1 MNVSVTLRKR
11 RATVFCIIAV
21 LLMCFVGSVMAS
33 GGGHEETAA
42 GNEEAA
48 AGHEAAAADHEAAAG
63 GSHGSH
69 WAATDTYKVMNFA
82 VLAIGLFLLLRKP
95 VSQALNARIQG
106 IKEQLEELESK
117 KKAAEEELA
126 RYNEKLATLEGE
138 AGEIV
143 AEYVRQ
149 GEEAR
154 ARILTE
160 AESTAEKLEEQA
172 KKNIEHE
179 FNQAKARLQEEI
191 IDKALLK
198 AEEIIKS
205 KISDDDQI
213 SLVDEYLDK
222 VVA

>member
-1 MNVSVTLRKR
+1 MNIPVTLRKR
-11 RATVFCIIAV
+11 CAAAFCIIAV
-21 LLMCFVGSVMAS
+21 LLLCSVGGVMAS
-33 GGGHEETAA
+33 GGGDQ
-42 GNEEAA
+42 EEA
-48 AGHEAAAADHEAAAG
+48 G
-63 GSHGSH
+63 GGSH
-69 WAATDTYKVMNFA
+69 WAATDTYKAMNFA

-106 IKEQLEELESK
+106 IKEQLEELELK
-117 KKAAEEELA
+117 KKAAEDELT

-138 AGEIV
+138 AEEIV

-154 ARILTE
+154 VRILAE

-172 KKNIEHE
+172 KKNIKHE

>member
-1 MNVSVTLRKR
+1 MNIPVTLRKR
-11 RATVFCIIAV
+11 CAAAFCIIAV
-21 LLMCFVGSVMAS
+21 LLSCSVGGVMAS
-33 GGGHEETAA
+33 GGGDQ
-42 GNEEAA
+42 EEA
-48 AGHEAAAADHEAAAG
+48 G
-63 GSHGSH
+63 GGSH
-69 WAATDTYKVMNFA
+69 WAATDTYKAMNFA

-106 IKEQLEELESK
+106 IKEQLEELELK
-117 KKAAEEELA
+117 KKAAEDELA

-138 AGEIV
+138 AEEIV

-154 ARILTE
+154 VRILAE
-160 AESTAEKLEEQA
+160 AELTAEKLEEQA
-172 KKNIEHE
+172 KKNIKHE

-191 IDKALLK
+191 IDKALFK

>member
-106 IKEQLEELESK
+106 IKEQLVELESK

-143 AEYVRQ
+143 AEYIRQ

-160 AESTAEKLEEQA
+160 AESTAEKLEDQA

-213 SLVDEYLDK
+213 SLVDEYLAK

>member
-11 RATVFCIIAV
+11 CATVFSIIAI
-21 LLMCFVGSVMAS
+21 LLLCSVGGVMAS
-33 GGGHEETAA
+33 GGG
-42 GNEEAA
+42 GNEEAPAGDGEA
-48 AGHEAAAADHEAAAG
+48 AG
-63 GSHGSH
+63 GSH

-82 VLAIGLFLLLRKP
+82 VLAIGLFFLLRKP
-95 VSQALNARIQG
+95 VSQALNDRIQG

-117 KKAAEEELA
+117 KKAAEDELA

-138 AGEIV
+138 AEEIV
-143 AEYVRQ
+143 AEYIRQ

-154 ARILTE
+154 GRILAE
-160 AESTAEKLEEQA
+160 AESTAGKLEEQA

-198 AEEIIKS
+198 AEEIIKN

>member
-1 MNVSVTLRKR
+1 MNIPVTLRKR
-11 RATVFCIIAV
+11 CAAAFCIIAV
-21 LLMCFVGSVMAS
+21 LLLCSAGGAMAS
-33 GGGHEETAA
+33 GGG
-42 GNEEAA
+42 GEEA
-48 AGHEAAAADHEAAAG
+48 G
-63 GSHGSH
+63 GGSH
-69 WAATDTYKVMNFA
+69 WAATDTYKTMNFV

-106 IKEQLEELESK
+106 IKEQLEELELK
-117 KKAAEEELA
+117 KKAAEDELA

-138 AGEIV
+138 AEGIV

-154 ARILTE
+154 VRILAE

-179 FNQAKARLQEEI
+179 FNQAKAGLQEEI

-205 KISDDDQI
+205 RISDDDQV

>member
-1 MNVSVTLRKR
+1 MNITVTLKKR
-11 RATVFCIIAV
+11 CAIVFCIVAI
-21 LLMCFVGSVMAS
+21 LMLCFAGGIMAS
-33 GGGHEETAA
+33 GGGDH
-42 GNEEAA
+42 EEAA
-48 AGHEAAAADHEAAAG
+48 AGHEAAAG

-69 WAATDTYKVMNFA
+69 WADTDTYKVMNFA
-82 VLAIGLFLLLRKP
+82 VLAIGLFFLLKKP
-95 VSQALNARIQG
+95 ASKALNARIQG
-106 IKEQLEELESK
+106 IREQLEELETK
-117 KKAAEEELA
+117 KKAAENELA
-126 RYNEKLATLEGE
+126 RYNEKLASLEGE
-138 AGEIV
+138 AEKIV

-154 ARILTE
+154 TRILAE
-160 AESTAEKLEEQA
+160 AESTAEKLEDQA

-198 AEEIIKS
+198 AEEIIKD

-213 SLVDEYLDK
+213 SLVDEYLAK